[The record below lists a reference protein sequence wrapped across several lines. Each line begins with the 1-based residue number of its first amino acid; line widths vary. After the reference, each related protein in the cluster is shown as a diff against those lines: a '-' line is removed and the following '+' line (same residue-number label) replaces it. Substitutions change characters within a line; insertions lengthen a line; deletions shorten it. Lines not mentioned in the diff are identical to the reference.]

1 MKFRI
6 DRRISMKF
14 VSIPASYSI
23 SLLKET
29 STTFKPHK
37 LGFMPRVRL
46 EKGPTLAR
54 GDSMSKTILEK
65 SRETTLDQHYYRA
78 FSSCKVEKNWEIN

>member
-1 MKFRI
+1 MLYLKMWGVKDFIFASEWLRSKFRGQEFEGTNFQVFKYPEGGELKFRI

-37 LGFMPRVRL
+37 
-46 EKGPTLAR
+46 
-54 GDSMSKTILEK
+54 
-65 SRETTLDQHYYRA
+65 
-78 FSSCKVEKNWEIN
+78 